1 MFWTFEGTGGYG
13 CNPKYIA
20 EALIKRKENWELV
33 WLLDDLSYKFP
44 KEIEKVKNT
53 LMNRAYHLAT
63 ARVWIGNSRTQF
75 GTKKRKNQIYIQTW
89 HGTVCIKPIGKYRG
103 DHLPLIAQ
111 IVSEADSRLIDYVL
125 SGSDWCDIHYP
136 RGLLYSGH
144 IVRTGTPRCD
154 ILFKRNEKN
163 YQKVRK
169 RYHIPNDAK
178 IVLYAPT
185 FRGGG
190 QNKNRVVT
198 MPNQTIQFDTL
209 IKSFEKRFGGNWYV
223 LLRLHP
229 QLAHI
234 ERNTLNLCSRII
246 DVTVEPD
253 MNEIVVGIDAFISD
267 YSSAIFEA
275 ALLGIP
281 CFIYVDD
288 KEEYISE
295 RGNLFFDFSEL
306 PFPVADSNEKMNKN
320 IICFDQNE
328 YELKTKQFIEE
339 NGIKEDGR
347 ASERVVNMIRKLVN
361 K

>member
-1 MFWTFEGTGGYG
+1 
-13 CNPKYIA
+13 
-20 EALIKRKENWELV
+20 
-33 WLLDDLSYKFP
+33 
-44 KEIEKVKNT
+44 
-53 LMNRAYHLAT
+53 
-63 ARVWIGNSRTQF
+63 
-75 GTKKRKNQIYIQTW
+75 
-89 HGTVCIKPIGKYRG
+89 
-103 DHLPLIAQ
+103 
-111 IVSEADSRLIDYVL
+111 
-125 SGSDWCDIHYP
+125 
-136 RGLLYSGH
+136 
-144 IVRTGTPRCD
+144 
-154 ILFKRNEKN
+154 
-163 YQKVRK
+163 
-169 RYHIPNDAK
+169 
-178 IVLYAPT
+178 
-185 FRGGG
+185 
-190 QNKNRVVT
+190 
-198 MPNQTIQFDTL
+198 
-209 IKSFEKRFGGNWYV
+209 
-223 LLRLHP
+223 
-229 QLAHI
+229 
-234 ERNTLNLCSRII
+234 
-246 DVTVEPD
+246 